1 MKELPILE
9 KKNAKDLNQFI
20 EYWSKLY
27 SYPLEKLYNE
37 RIWKKQFDIADIQ
50 SLFVWKNGMN
60 LSELKQKSLNE
71 KIKPNLKLINR
82 WKLDSFDLNS
92 FEESFSNL
100 SAVWKI
106 FLLHIIKPNMYPIYD
121 QNIHRAFNYIH
132 NLEYSNISSS
142 LKKKEKEDFYFN
154 KYLCFIDSIE
164 NINLK
169 KLDEAFFSFGKFIN
183 TRINSILVK

>member
-1 MKELPILE
+1 MKKLPILE

-100 SAVWKI
+100 SVVWKI

-132 NLEYSNISSS
+132 NLDYSNISSS
-142 LKKKEKEDFYFN
+142 MKKEEKEDFYFN

-183 TRINSILVK
+183 TRINSILV